1 MPKIAPG
8 SVADDRHVKNVSPV
22 PLDSLSVVFQPADTL
37 SAVKMRIPGIKRN
50 QVRQVYS
57 LGLGLGLYLVSYCVD
72 TVLLLYL

>member
-57 LGLGLGLYLVSYCVD
+57 LG
-72 TVLLLYL
+72 